1 MNEGV
6 SKHREDVF
14 YKVSSPKV
22 NRANFKKVL
31 RKTES
36 LILPSE
42 SKALSEKTINSA
54 YSFLNEL
61 GRGNY
66 GTVYKACKKNL
77 SGIVEP
83 DCRYYAIKLLCK
95 ESNKQQL
102 KHFLL
107 EIDFMKAMDHPNI
120 VKFFECYENK

>member
-1 MNEGV
+1 M
-6 SKHREDVF
+6 D
-14 YKVSSPKV
+14 
-22 NRANFKKVL
+22 RANFKRVL

-42 SKALSEKTINSA
+42 SKALSEKTVNSA

-61 GRGNY
+61 GRGNF
-66 GTVYKACKKNL
+66 GTVYKASKKNL
-77 SGIVEP
+77 TGIVDQ

-95 ESNKQQL
+95 ESNQKQM

-120 VKFFECYENK
+120 VKFFECYESP